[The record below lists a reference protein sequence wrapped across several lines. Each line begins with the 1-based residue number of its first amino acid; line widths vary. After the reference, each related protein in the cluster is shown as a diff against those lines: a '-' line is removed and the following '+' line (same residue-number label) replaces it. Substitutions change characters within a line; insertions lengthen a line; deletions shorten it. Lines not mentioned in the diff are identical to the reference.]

1 MFSYGEFLS
10 YVCQTFSLILLLLC
24 VHATLDSKFGRL
36 LDDKKYPLR
45 VSLGLGR
52 SIEPGLWVGA
62 EALNWEPNGLRS
74 SAGVSSSQLNTPLL
88 SPCHGWRVNVPYPE

>member
-10 YVCQTFSLILLLLC
+10 FVCQTFSLILLLLF

-36 LDDKKYPLR
+36 LDGKKYPLR

-74 SAGVSSSQLNTPLL
+74 SAESPHLNLTLL
-88 SPCHGWRVNVPYPE
+88 CCHRAMAGE